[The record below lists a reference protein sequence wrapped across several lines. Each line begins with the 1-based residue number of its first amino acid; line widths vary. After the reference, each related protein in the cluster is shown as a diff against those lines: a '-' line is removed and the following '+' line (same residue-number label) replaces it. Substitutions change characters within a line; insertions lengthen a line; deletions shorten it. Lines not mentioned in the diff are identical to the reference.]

1 MEEGKLIGMK
11 SHNCH
16 VFMETL
22 IPIAFSHFLERIWK
36 PITEI
41 SLFFRDLCSG
51 KLLESSLD
59 RMEQNIPVI
68 TTKLE
73 KIFPCGFSDVMEHIL
88 IHLIEEAHLGGP
100 VQMRWMYPG
109 ERWHPASKEVNKAV
123 RESVRRLFSQP
134 WHSWSEIPKDH
145 RQAMF
150 EEFKAGIG
158 SSCQAEAINGV
169 QLAATS

>member
-1 MEEGKLIGMK
+1 
-11 SHNCH
+11 
-16 VFMETL
+16 
-22 IPIAFSHFLERIWK
+22 
-36 PITEI
+36 
-41 SLFFRDLCSG
+41 
-51 KLLESSLD
+51 
-59 RMEQNIPVI
+59 MEQNIPVI

-150 EEFKAGIG
+150 EEFKEGSDQIWTEKVAGGKKRGKPMGLILKMSYDTFMLDRLVLVPHARLRRLTVFSLLLHLSRLQIFHV
-158 SSCQAEAINGV
+158 SSPSS
-169 QLAATS
+169 LLKTKS